1 VKKREIDVTEH
12 SWMDVVDLTAA
23 FADSPQYTP
32 FAGPE
37 WFDFLSRHARGRVY
51 VLTAKR
57 ADDIIGYTP
66 VWETRRRFIGKAA
79 EIPPITPYWGPV
91 VHMNQYD
98 SEKAPAN
105 VNRICSALASAVAER
120 YRRVRMSLHP
130 SIIDIR
136 PFAWSGWSA
145 SPRYTT
151 IISFDDPE
159 TYLASLSG
167 KVRNKIRQCESVEF
181 VSSDDP
187 APFVA
192 MYTDTFKRQRINP
205 PITASGVAALRGVFG
220 DASNFYYVL
229 GESGEPIAGR
239 FVVRGT
245 GVAYDLLAAAAEQ
258 GRGPI
263 GAYLL
268 WRELCELTAAGYKVD
283 MVGVNV
289 PAIARFK
296 ESFGGDLKQYHV
308 VTWSANIFVKALTSL
323 IRR

>member
-1 VKKREIDVTEH
+1 MKKREIDVTEH
-12 SWMDVVDLTAA
+12 SWADAVDLIAA

-37 WFDFLSRHARGRVY
+37 WFEFLSQYARGRVY
-51 VLTAKR
+51 VFTAKWG
-57 ADDIIGYTP
+57 DEVIGYVP
-66 VWETRRRFIGKAA
+66 IWETRRRFIGKVA

-91 VHMNQYD
+91 VHRDQYD
-98 SEKAPAN
+98 SEKASAK
-105 VNRICSALASAVAER
+105 VNKTCSALASAVAER
-120 YRRVRMSLHP
+120 YRRARMSLHP

-151 IISFDDPE
+151 IISFDDPDA
-159 TYLASLSG
+159 YLASLSG
-167 KVRNKIRQCESVEF
+167 KVRNKIRQCVSVEF
-181 VSSDDP
+181 VSSNDP

-192 MYTDTFKRQRINP
+192 IYADTFRRRRMEP
-205 PITASGVAALRGVFG
+205 PITASGVAALPGVFG
-220 DASNFYYVL
+220 EAANFYYVL
-229 GESGEPIAGR
+229 GESGEPVAGR

-245 GVAYDLLAAAAEQ
+245 GIAYDLLAAAAEQ
-258 GRGPI
+258 GKGPV

-268 WRELCELTAAGYKVD
+268 WRELRDLTVTGYKVD

-296 ESFGGDLKQYHV
+296 ESFGGDLKQYHI
-308 VTWSANIFVKALTSL
+308 VTRSANIFVKALASL
-323 IRR
+323 TRG

>member
-1 VKKREIDVTEH
+1 VNKREIDVTEH
-12 SWMDVVDLTAA
+12 SWTDVVDLTTA

-37 WFDFLSRHARGRVY
+37 WFEFLSQHARGRVC
-51 VLTAKR
+51 VLAANRGDVT
-57 ADDIIGYTP
+57 IGYAP
-66 VWETRRRFIGKAA
+66 VWERRRRFIGKIA

-91 VHMNQYD
+91 VHRKQYD

-105 VNRICSALASAVAER
+105 VNKICSALASAIAER
-120 YRRVRMSLHP
+120 YRRARMSLHP

-167 KVRNKIRQCESVEF
+167 KVRNKIKQCENIEF

-187 APFVA
+187 GPFVA
-192 MYTDTFKRQRINP
+192 MYAETFKRQRMNP
-205 PITASGVAALRGVFG
+205 PITTSGVAVLPQVLG

-229 GESGEPIAGR
+229 GESGEPVAGR

-245 GVAYDLLAAAAEQ
+245 GTAYDLLAAAAEQ

-268 WRELCELTAAGYKVD
+268 WRELCDVTAAGYKVD

-308 VTWSANIFVKALTSL
+308 VTWSANIFVKALASL
-323 IRR
+323 TRR